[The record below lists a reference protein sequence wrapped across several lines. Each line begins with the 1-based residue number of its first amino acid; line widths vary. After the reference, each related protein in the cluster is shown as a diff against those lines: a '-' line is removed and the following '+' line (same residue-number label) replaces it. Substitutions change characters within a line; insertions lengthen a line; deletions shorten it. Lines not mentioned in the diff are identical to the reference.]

1 MARDFSKITH
11 THFNVS
17 FTFTIL
23 LMVTAA
29 HCKLLDSS
37 LWFKNADCAVLYIS
51 FSLSFFSTKMSN
63 FWGLPTIYT
72 LLDSLLTN
80 FLWTSC
86 CENMGLM
93 AHSHRH
99 LFEILQGS
107 TCFLTKKTS
116 RGSKTQFHTYVRFWI
131 KLLKLIFIWLGY
143 YYRETI

>member
-1 MARDFSKITH
+1 MLT
-11 THFNVS
+11 
-17 FTFTIL
+17 
-23 LMVTAA
+23 
-29 HCKLLDSS
+29 
-37 LWFKNADCAVLYIS
+37 VLYYTLA
-51 FSLSFFSTKMSN
+51 SLSFFSTKMSN

-99 LFEILQGS
+99 LFEILRGL

-116 RGSKTQFHTYVRFWI
+116 RGSKTQFHTYTFKVDFYLI
-131 KLLKLIFIWLGY
+131 GVLLSRDNLGIHLQKY
-143 YYRETI
+143 